1 MFALDPLF
9 GRIIKVGHLVVTDH
23 RGRLHH
29 YGDESAAVDAAI
41 RIHTSSA
48 AWRIGRSPSY
58 NIGAAYT
65 DGDLTV
71 EKGTLLSLIGLLL
84 RNTAEM
90 NTKAATRLIYRLEEL
105 LTTPALLNWASR
117 SRRNVAHHYDLSGAL
132 FSLFLDRDRQYSC
145 AYYRDPHDDIEDAQL
160 AKKQH
165 IAAKLLIHPGHH
177 ILDIGCGW
185 GGLALYLA
193 EHYPD
198 VRITGLTL
206 SQEQFAAATERARQA
221 GLADRVTFKLADYR
235 RETATY
241 DRIVS
246 VGMFEHVGKPQFGTF
261 FEKVKRLLK
270 PDGVALIHTICYQTP
285 PATINSWLRHNIFP
299 GAYLPAL
306 SQLAPQI
313 EGRGFWLTDLEP
325 LRLHYAQTLAAW
337 HQRFQ
342 ANRAQIAALYD
353 ERFCRMWEFYLQ
365 SCEAGFRWGGLTVLQ
380 MQIARTIDA
389 VPVTR
394 DYMMREESRLRA
406 VDGASLPVLH
416 RHAEQRTRDAR
427 H

>member
-1 MFALDPLF
+1 
-9 GRIIKVGHLVVTDH
+9 
-23 RGRLHH
+23 
-29 YGDESAAVDAAI
+29 
-41 RIHTSSA
+41 
-48 AWRIGRSPSY
+48 
-58 NIGAAYT
+58 
-65 DGDLTV
+65 
-71 EKGTLLSLIGLLL
+71 
-84 RNTAEM
+84 
-90 NTKAATRLIYRLEEL
+90 
-105 LTTPALLNWASR
+105 
-117 SRRNVAHHYDLSGAL
+117 
-132 FSLFLDRDRQYSC
+132 
-145 AYYRDPHDDIEDAQL
+145 
-160 AKKQH
+160 
-165 IAAKLLIHPGHH
+165 
-177 ILDIGCGW
+177 
-185 GGLALYLA
+185 
-193 EHYPD
+193 
-198 VRITGLTL
+198 
-206 SQEQFAAATERARQA
+206 
-221 GLADRVTFKLADYR
+221 
-235 RETATY
+235 
-241 DRIVS
+241 
-246 VGMFEHVGKPQFGTF
+246 MFEHVGKPQFGTF

-313 EGRGFWLTDLEP
+313 ERRGFWLTDLEP